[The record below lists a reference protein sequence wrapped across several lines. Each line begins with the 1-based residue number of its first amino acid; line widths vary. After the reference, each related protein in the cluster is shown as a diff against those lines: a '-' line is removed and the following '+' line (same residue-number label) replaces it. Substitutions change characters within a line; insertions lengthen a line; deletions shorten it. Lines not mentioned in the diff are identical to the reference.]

1 MNRFLIQVVCAAAI
15 GVLAAAAQ
23 AQNTS
28 SSQAVSSADFK
39 AQADASYAAAKSV
52 CEGQGG
58 TARLNCL
65 RSAKA
70 DYERW
75 LRNGEVDTSTEAGM
89 AGSGAKGGG
98 GASPMGSTSKQ
109 QH

>member
-1 MNRFLIQVVCAAAI
+1 MNRSVTQLACAAAL

-23 AQNTS
+23 AQTTNPS
-28 SSQAVSSADFK
+28 STTSSADFK
-39 AQADASYAAAKSV
+39 AQADASYTAAKSV
-52 CEGQGG
+52 CEGQVG

-65 RSAKA
+65 RNAKA

-75 LRNGEVDTSTEAGM
+75 LRNGEVDASAETGM

-98 GASPMGSTSKQ
+98 GGSMGSTGKQ
-109 QH
+109 HH

>member
-1 MNRFLIQVVCAAAI
+1 MNRFLIQLACAGAI

-52 CEGQGG
+52 CEAQGG

-75 LRNGEVDTSTEAGM
+75 LRNGEVDTSAEAGM
-89 AGSGAKGGG
+89 AGSGAKGGVG
-98 GASPMGSTSKQ
+98 GSMGSTSKQ
-109 QH
+109 HH